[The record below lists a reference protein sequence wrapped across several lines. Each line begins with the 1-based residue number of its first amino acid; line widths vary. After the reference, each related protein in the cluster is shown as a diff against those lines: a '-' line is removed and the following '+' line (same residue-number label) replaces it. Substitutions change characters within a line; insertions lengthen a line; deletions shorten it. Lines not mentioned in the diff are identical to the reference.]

1 MSSAITLLS
10 LSNILIYYFHAKRV
24 AISLHMFIL
33 GEARKLLR
41 SEESELTYV
50 PLVPPGRIVHL
61 VKVSSTSSRMLTF
74 GSPPLRRRQATAGHT
89 ERYKPIWASNDDF
102 GEIQITS
109 SFFSDH
115 NPTTVCQ
122 ELERIAESFGLSPPY
137 FLPPEE

>member
-1 MSSAITLLS
+1 LF
-10 LSNILIYYFHAKRV
+10 SNKYFCA

-33 GEARKLLR
+33 DKARKVLR
-41 SEESELTYV
+41 SAESELTYV

-61 VKVSSTSSRMLTF
+61 VKVCSGSSRMLTF
-74 GSPPLRRRQATAGHT
+74 GAPPLRRRQAAPGDT

-102 GEIQITS
+102 GEIQIS
-109 SFFSDH
+109 GSFLSDH
-115 NPTTVCQ
+115 NPTTVCH

>member
-1 MSSAITLLS
+1 M
-10 LSNILIYYFHAKRV
+10 LIYFVRAKRAAV
-24 AISLHMFIL
+24 SVRNMFIL
-33 GEARKLLR
+33 GEARKVLR

-74 GSPPLRRRQATAGHT
+74 RSPPLRRRQAAAGDT

-102 GEIQITS
+102 GEIQISS

-122 ELERIAESFGLSPPY
+122 ELERIAESFGLSPPH
-137 FLPPEE
+137 FLPPKE